1 MLILVDEHTPIPM
14 DKRERIEI
22 SVSVPQLNMKFDLNQ
37 PVNGQTRL
45 LLMLI
50 NTKLRVSFCVSSYM
64 PSLFYHLSK
73 QSVELRLMKQRLH
86 LICRILILE

>member
-1 MLILVDEHTPIPM
+1 MLVEEQTPILI
-14 DKRERIEI
+14 DKNDRIEI

-50 NTKLRVSFCVSSYM
+50 NTKLRVSFCAS
-64 PSLFYHLSK
+64 
-73 QSVELRLMKQRLH
+73 
-86 LICRILILE
+86 

>member
-1 MLILVDEHTPIPM
+1 MFILVDEQTPIPM
-14 DKRERIEI
+14 DKKERIEI

-50 NTKLRVSFCVSSYM
+50 NTKLRVSFCIS
-64 PSLFYHLSK
+64 
-73 QSVELRLMKQRLH
+73 
-86 LICRILILE
+86 